1 MYRYQ
6 QAVPRARALSAY
18 RTAGATAAPEPTLD
32 RPRGLLRGARR
43 ISAGPIA
50 TKKTVPVPRP
60 LNERHSLEQERAELS
75 VSLTVDHRKLE
86 VTPTQNR
93 TRREFLMWRIKNT
106 ELRLATI
113 EARLAAIHKAERG

>member
-50 TKKTVPVPRP
+50 TKKAVPVPRP

-75 VSLTVDHRKLE
+75 VSLTADHRKLE
-86 VTPTQNR
+86 VTPSQNR
-93 TRREFLMWRIKNT
+93 PRREFLVWRIRQA
-106 ELRLATI
+106 ELRLAAI
-113 EARLAAIHKAERG
+113 EARLAALNSKAGE